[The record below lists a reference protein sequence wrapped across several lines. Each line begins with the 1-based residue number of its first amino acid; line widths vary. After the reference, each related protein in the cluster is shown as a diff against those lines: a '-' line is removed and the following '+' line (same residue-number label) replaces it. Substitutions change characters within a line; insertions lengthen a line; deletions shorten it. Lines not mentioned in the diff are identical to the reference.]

1 MKLTDE
7 QKQMMSVRLR
17 EEHGVHFVIPE
28 PDDDGRALLDYDH
41 VLAFAVSEAER
52 EASIGFALSAEK
64 DRQQERAE
72 AAERKLDLVQQ
83 LLQALVD
90 EDTLCRKEDKFLS
103 IGAWRSA
110 VRLVLQRIK

>member
-1 MKLTDE
+1 MPTT
-7 QKQMMSVRLR
+7 R
-17 EEHGVHFVIPE
+17 E
-28 PDDDGRALLDYDH
+28 ALLT
-41 VLAFAVSEAER
+41 AIQNWAEAWKEKNGVSLLGSPIR
-52 EASIGFALSAEK
+52 EALYSAIDVHEFHIVGEERK
-64 DRQQERAE
+64 RAE

-83 LLQALVD
+83 LLQDLVD